1 MNTYGL
7 SESVVFSLKYFNF
20 DRFMLYNQNI
30 IKFAFGILLIGFASI
45 AAEAQPQQAY
55 ERGLEELYRG
65 NTTRALN
72 TWYEAYQE
80 PGGKDSRIGF
90 EYIRAVTENNLREYN
105 AQATEMYYQAI
116 MMGTGINSRVALRQ
130 EIERMQP
137 IIGEGIYRQW
147 TSWWD
152 EQNSDLQ
159 TDMRGYWIQV
169 DPTPS
174 DISNERLLEHWTRIA
189 TARNRF
195 TKNGSTVYGTDDR
208 ALMYIRY
215 GEPDR
220 TQSGILTLQSFSIIP
235 WLENQ
240 LLNSVNEDD
249 RPAGDMMPMPT
260 RELDDL
266 NRLEDVIYEFHQYPE
281 YEIWFYDRLTPERGE
296 NVPLIFGTDIQTGEF
311 ALQKSVSSFI
321 PERAFYPER
330 QREDQQLEFT
340 RAGITPALILQ
351 LIYYEQLVQV
361 DPFFEN
367 RMQTLQDQILEQGMD
382 ALKGMDLTFKAETSS
397 LLEQQ
402 LARAPRQR
410 STYSSRISEI
420 PLDIHQ
426 YRFLNEQN
434 DPEIITYVESEPQEA
449 FLIDYY
455 QNRDRSELGTDFE
468 TGANVA
474 ELFSFYELVHTL
486 QVYDEKWNIVRSLS
500 DTPELIIRRSS
511 SDGNSLSMFRFKQE
525 DNNNQSVSVKLMN
538 YDPDTETVYDT
549 PFPESL
555 RGLNSLQFRQPEP
568 LVSHSDSL
576 EVADLVLG
584 YQRDGWETEPFSF
597 YVANNQTIPFR
608 ETLYLHFEVYNLAWQ
623 PNGFTRFEL
632 TYRILPVEE
641 SGEIRTDESEFILTL
656 NFTNEYQRVV
666 EDLEIETTDLTP
678 GLYELRVFVVDT
690 VTGQEKERMIRF
702 EVVE

>member
-1 MNTYGL
+1 
-7 SESVVFSLKYFNF
+7 
-20 DRFMLYNQNI
+20 MLHKQNI
-30 IKFAFGILLIGFASI
+30 IIFAIGILVLGFASI

-72 TWYEAYQE
+72 TWYEAYQK

-90 EYIRAVTENNLREYN
+90 EYIRAVTENDLREYYT
-105 AQATEMYYQAI
+105 QATEMYYQAI

-147 TSWWD
+147 TTWWD
-152 EQNSDLQ
+152 EQNSELQ

-174 DISNERLLEHWTRIA
+174 DVANERLLEHWTRIA

-195 TKNGSTVYGTDDR
+195 TKNGATVYGTDDR
-208 ALMYIRY
+208 ALIYIRY

-220 TQSGILTLQSFSIIP
+220 TQSGILTLQSFSIMP

-240 LLNSVNEDD
+240 LLRPVSGED
-249 RPAGDMMPMPT
+249 RPNGDMMPMPT

-266 NRLEDVIYEFHQYPE
+266 NRIEDVIYDFHQYPE

-296 NVPLIFGTDIQTGEF
+296 NVPIIFGTDIQTGEF
-311 ALQKSVSSFI
+311 SLQKSISSFI

-330 QREDQQLEFT
+330 QRDDQQLEFT

-361 DPFFEN
+361 DSFFEN
-367 RMQTLQDQILEQGMD
+367 RMQALQDQILEQGMD

-410 STYSSRISEI
+410 STYSSQIPQI
-420 PLDIHQ
+420 PLDVHQ
-426 YRFLNEQN
+426 YRFLDEQN
-434 DPEIITYVESEPQEA
+434 VPEIITYVESEPREA

-455 QNRDRSELGTDFE
+455 RNRDRSDLETDF
-468 TGANVA
+468 GNGVNVSG
-474 ELFSFYELVHTL
+474 LFSFYELEHTL
-486 QVYDEKWNIVRSLS
+486 QVYDEKWNVVRSLS
-500 DTPELIIRRSS
+500 DLPELNIRRSS
-511 SDGNSLSMFRFKQE
+511 TDTNSLSMFRFSQE
-525 DNNNQSVSVKLMN
+525 NNENQSVSVKLMN

-549 PFPESL
+549 PFPKSL

-584 YQRDGWETEPFSF
+584 YQQEGLETEPFSF

-641 SGEIRTDESEFILTL
+641 SGEIRTDETEFILTL

-678 GLYELRVFVVDT
+678 GLYELWVFVVDT

-702 EVVE
+702 EVVD

>member
-1 MNTYGL
+1 
-7 SESVVFSLKYFNF
+7 
-20 DRFMLYNQNI
+20 MLHNQNF
-30 IKFAFGILLIGFASI
+30 IKFTLGILILGFASI

-80 PGGKDSRIGF
+80 PGGIDSRIGF
-90 EYIRAVTENNLREYN
+90 EYIRAVTENNLRGYYN
-105 AQATEMYYQAI
+105 QATEMYYQAI

-130 EIERMQP
+130 EIERIQP

-147 TSWWD
+147 TTWWD

-174 DISNERLLEHWTRIA
+174 DVANERLMEHWTRIA

-195 TKNGSTVYGTDDR
+195 TKNGSTVYGTDER
-208 ALMYIRY
+208 ALIYIRY

-220 TQSGILTLQSFSIIP
+220 SQTGILTLQSFSIMP

-240 LLNSVNEDD
+240 LLRSVSGEDS
-249 RPAGDMMPMPT
+249 PNGDMMPMPT

-266 NRLEDVIYEFHQYPE
+266 NRIEDVIYEFHQYPE

-296 NVPLIFGTDIQTGEF
+296 NVPIIFGTDTQTGEF

-330 QREDQQLEFT
+330 QRDDQQLEFT

-361 DPFFEN
+361 DSFFEN
-367 RMQTLQDQILEQGMD
+367 RLQALQDQVLEQGMD
-382 ALKGMDLTFKAETSS
+382 ALQGMDLTFKAETSS
-397 LLEQQ
+397 LLAQQ
-402 LARAPRQR
+402 LARAPRQK
-410 STYSSRISEI
+410 STYRSQIPEI
-420 PLDIHQ
+420 PLGVHQ

-434 DPEIITYVESEPQEA
+434 EPEIITYVESEPREA

-455 QNRDRSELGTDFE
+455 RNRNRSELETDFGN
-468 TGANVA
+468 GANA
-474 ELFSFYELVHTL
+474 SELFSFYELEHTL
-486 QVYDEKWNIVRSLS
+486 QVYDEKWNVVRSLS
-500 DTPELIIRRSS
+500 DMPELIIRRSS
-511 SDGNSLSMFRFKQE
+511 ADESILSMFRFNQE
-525 DNNNQSVSVKLMN
+525 NKDNQSVSVKLMN

-584 YQRDGWETEPFSF
+584 YEREGWETEPFSF
-597 YVANNQTIPFR
+597 HVANNQTIPFR
-608 ETLYLHFEVYNLAWQ
+608 ETLYLHYEVYNLAWQ

-641 SGEIRTDESEFILTL
+641 NGKIRTDETEFILTL

-666 EDLEIETTDLTP
+666 EDLEIETTNLTP
-678 GLYELRVFVVDT
+678 GLYDLRVFVVDT
-690 VTGQEKERMIRF
+690 VTGQEKERTIRF

>member
-240 LLNSVNEDD
+240 LLHSVNEDD